1 MSSILSA
8 LNTANSTLQAD
19 QTVIETI
26 DHNVANANSPGYT
39 LQTANLVAAPP
50 YTVPSMM
57 RATGPGQIGAGV
69 QVNGIDRSRDALLD
83 NQYRYQNQYAGQ
95 YATLNTQYT
104 QIQGILNEPS
114 PTGLSANMNKFF
126 SSWQALGDDPT
137 NAGARASLQ
146 QAGVTLAS
154 NFNSD
159 AQQLTQ
165 AQQQA
170 DAAVTTAVT
179 NINNV
184 ATQIANL
191 NSQIRA
197 VKASG
202 QQPNDLLDKRDQL
215 IDQLSNA
222 VPIVYSTGAD
232 GAVTINLA
240 TQVPGTT
247 TLQIARPSAAPLV
260 SGATTNLL
268 VTNSMGIPTYAS
280 TATGTEAMSL
290 SGTFSGTTGANY
302 IVKVTALT
310 AGAVTGASY
319 SNDGGN
325 TWTASA
331 SATSPFTLS
340 NGINAS
346 FTAGAVVGDQFSFT
360 ANGTAATSFA
370 VQGAPLVDPLALSP
384 ASATTN
390 PIGGQLGAAV
400 QLRDVVI
407 GGPTGLI
414 AQLNTI
420 AQAVVQAVNV
430 QHAAG
435 YDLATGATG
444 KPFFNVGS
452 PATTLTPPFTAVG
465 TVTAANIVVDPA
477 IVANPQAI
485 AAASTANAP
494 GDGANAQAL
503 ANLRLAVG
511 AAGSPLPGETIGKAY
526 EAMITTMG
534 ASAQQAKSAN
544 DSQGVVMQSLTS
556 QRQSLGGVSMDEQ
569 MTMLIQ
575 FQHSYAAAARI
586 VSTMDSLLD
595 TIVNHMGL
603 GN

>member
-26 DHNVANANSPGYT
+26 DHNVANANTSGYT
-39 LQTANLVAAPP
+39 LQTAHLVAAPP

-57 RATGPGQIGAGV
+57 RAAGPGQIGAGV
-69 QVNGIDRSRDALLD
+69 QVSGIDRSRDVLLD
-83 NQYRYQNQYAGQ
+83 NQYRYQSQYSGQ
-95 YATLNTQYT
+95 YATLDTQYT

-114 PTGLSANMNKFF
+114 TTGLSANLNHFW
-126 SSWQALGDDPT
+126 SSWQALADDPT
-137 NAGARASLQ
+137 NSGARASLQ
-146 QAGVTLAS
+146 QAGMTLAS
-154 NFNSD
+154 NFNSA

-179 NINNV
+179 NVNNF

-202 QQPNDLLDKRDQL
+202 QQPNDLMDQRDQL
-215 IDQLSNA
+215 IDQLATA
-222 VPIVYSTGAD
+222 VPIVYSTGSD

-260 SGATTNLL
+260 SGTATNLL
-268 VTNSMGIPTYAS
+268 VTNPMGIPTYAS
-280 TATGTEAMSL
+280 TAAGTETMAL
-290 SGTFSGTTGANY
+290 SGTFTGTIGSKY

-325 TWTASA
+325 TWTASV

-340 NGINAS
+340 NGVNAS

-360 ANGTAATSFA
+360 ANGTVAASF
-370 VQGAPLVDPLALSP
+370 VSQGAPLVDPLALTP

-400 QLRDVVI
+400 QLRDVII
-407 GGPTGLI
+407 GGATGLL

-420 AQAVVQAVNV
+420 AQAVVQDVNV

-444 KPFFNVGS
+444 KPFFNVGP
-452 PATTLTPPFTAVG
+452 PATPLGAPFTAVG

-477 IVANPQAI
+477 IVANPQTI
-485 AAASTANAP
+485 AAASAANSP
-494 GDGANAQAL
+494 GDGANAQAIS
-503 ANLRLAVG
+503 NLRLAVG
-511 AAGSPLPGETIGKAY
+511 AAGTPLPGQSIEKAY
-526 EAMITTMG
+526 ESMITVLG
-534 ASAQQAKSAN
+534 ANAQQAKSA
-544 DSQGVVMQSLTS
+544 DASQAVVMQSLTS

-586 VSTMDSLLD
+586 VTTMDSLLD